1 MIRDIVDKAQH
12 KKAMDLYNQIKAHYC
27 ENSDAVEI
35 IDTNQLQAIV
45 ASEYNCKDLTNLI
58 ENVKEVFDSPNVEII
73 KDGDSTTLAK
83 TKCGD
88 IDIIVKRYNL
98 NKTKKYISRQ
108 FGITRAMNSWLK
120 AHLLGQLGFNS
131 PTPIAMVQRK
141 KIGLINLECFFIYKM
156 EPGDIANNFF
166 DEKYSSITKFNLVT
180 KLSNIVKKLHKFGI
194 THGDMKFQNFL
205 ISKRGIEIIDLD
217 SMTLHGSLSLL
228 HNHAIKKDRSRF
240 LEDIESNSEYLDF
253 AQEMLGLAKQ

>member
-1 MIRDIVDKAQH
+1 MIRDIVDKIQH
-12 KKAMDLYNQIKAHYC
+12 KQAIDIYNKIKDHYC
-27 ENSDAVEI
+27 ANSDAVEI
-35 IDTNQLQAIV
+35 LEHKHLEAIV
-45 ASEYNCKDLTNLI
+45 ASEYFNDELTDLI
-58 ENVKEVFDSPNVEII
+58 KNVNDIFDNSDLPNVEII

-120 AHLLGQLGFNS
+120 AHLLDSLGFNS
-131 PTPIAMVQRK
+131 PTPIAIIQKK

-156 EPGDIANNFF
+156 APGDVASNFF
-166 DEKYSSITKFNLVT
+166 NEKHSSESKFELAS
-180 KLSNIVKKLHKFGI
+180 KLAGLIKKLHKFGI

-205 ISKRGIEIIDLD
+205 ISRRGIEIIDLD
-217 SMTLHGSLSLL
+217 SMTLHGNISLT
-228 HNHAIKKDRSRF
+228 HNHAIKKDRNRF
-240 LEDIESNSEYLDF
+240 LEDIQNSCDCFKIIKSLL
-253 AQEMLGLAKQ
+253 Q